1 MKEKKEKYPIIDP
14 IFIIDY
20 FRTTRKMKRTLNIL
34 TLLLT
39 SFNLFGQTNYSGFI
53 DKYPIELVTDI
64 FSDGDARAIYA
75 YSNYDEPITI
85 HGELK
90 QGKLTLYEKGSNG
103 KNKATLTFDNFDTK
117 SNQLEGTWKDLNS
130 NKRLK
135 ISLTK
140 KTFGIDYGEN
150 VEWTAREIIQ
160 SASLK
165 NKYFKL
171 VISKTKGNF
180 YANVSGVKIFEK
192 KTDKLI
198 QQIDLEC
205 QFLGLNNVSVGDY
218 NFDGID
224 DFSVFGQS
232 YAGPNTSSLYFLYNP
247 KTNKYFD
254 SGFSGT
260 SLEFDSKTKR
270 IYERNQCC
278 AGSSVTTAEYKV
290 INNKMVLVKERCFKW
305 DEKKQELVERKIK
318 DCQ

>member
-1 MKEKKEKYPIIDP
+1 MKQT
-14 IFIIDY
+14 FH
-20 FRTTRKMKRTLNIL
+20 IL
-34 TLLLT
+34 TLLLI
-39 SFNLFGQTNYSGFI
+39 SFTALGQINYSGFI

-64 FSDGDARAIYA
+64 LSDGDARAIYA
-75 YSNYDEPITI
+75 YSNYDQPIVI
-85 HGELK
+85 KGLLK
-90 QGKLTLYEKGSNG
+90 QGKLILNEKDSNG
-103 KNKATLTFDNFDTK
+103 KNKATLTFENFDIK

-130 NKRLK
+130 NKQFK

-140 KTFGIDYGEN
+140 NFNIDYGESI
-150 VEWTAREIIQ
+150 EWTTREIIQ
-160 SASLK
+160 PVSLK
-165 NKYFKL
+165 DKYFKL
-171 VISKTKGNF
+171 MISKAKGDF
-180 YANVSGVKIFEK
+180 YANVTGVKIFEK

-205 QFLGLNNVSVGDY
+205 QLWGLSNISVGDY
-218 NFDGID
+218 NFDNID
-224 DFSVFGQS
+224 DFSVFEQS

-247 KTNKYFD
+247 KTNKYFE

-260 SLEFDSKTKR
+260 SLEFNNTTKR

-290 INNKMVLVKERCFKW
+290 ISNKMVLVKERCFKW